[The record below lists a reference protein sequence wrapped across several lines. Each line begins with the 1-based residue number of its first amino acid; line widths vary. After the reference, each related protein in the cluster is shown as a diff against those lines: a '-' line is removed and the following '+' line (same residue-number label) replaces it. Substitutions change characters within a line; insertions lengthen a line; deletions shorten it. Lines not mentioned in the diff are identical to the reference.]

1 MCGQLREISFL
12 LLFFHL
18 HVKVVQRDLEGVRD
32 EGRRLVDPLRRR
44 VHLNLP
50 VLDGLRVASVLLE
63 VEMHLR
69 PDLELALDLL
79 DRTALCHNV
88 KS

>member
-1 MCGQLREISFL
+1 M
-12 LLFFHL
+12 
-18 HVKVVQRDLEGVRD
+18 QRDLEGVRD

-44 VHLNLP
+44 VHLDLP
-50 VLDGLRVASVLLE
+50 VLDGLRVARVLLE

-69 PDLELALDLL
+69 PDLELTLDLL
-79 DRTALCHNV
+79 DRTALYSNV